1 TLRALSSTRPP
12 STATYTLSLHD
23 ALPIWRIERL
33 LRPEALAGG
42 PGGEQTHGLL
52 GLRTRFGRVDGEGKP
67 VFGFHVHALVG
78 QSHLPDHRMAEGLE
92 PGTVVADIVS
102 APTATELVAA
112 GRQLTDEVVEFLVV
126 RV

>member
-52 GLRTRFGRVDGEGKP
+52 GLRTRFGRVDGEGRP
-67 VFGFHVHALVG
+67 VFGFDVHALVG
-78 QSHLPDHRMAEGLE
+78 QSHLPDRSEEHTSELQSRFDLVCRLLLE
-92 PGTVVADIVS
+92 KKNKT
-102 APTATELVAA
+102 
-112 GRQLTDEVVEFLVV
+112 
-126 RV
+126 